1 MGKIITNPN
10 IVNASYLT
18 KDLVQGDESV
28 AQREEFSLLTGKEIK
43 QSFNLLLADKNLSDK
58 EKAYLLANMWRIHYR
73 VKPPTMK
80 EFLTSDWI
88 GPTAEHVY
96 PHVDK
101 ILTEYWEP
109 DSAYR
114 NLILAGGIGIGKS
127 FTATLWALF
136 VTVNLWAMRDPKKFF
151 DLSKATSIVQALISF
166 TMDKAEQLLVQ
177 PFMQI
182 LLSSPRFRR
191 VKMEER
197 LNFKQE
203 EYPDEICFT
212 TAGRMGV
219 FQFYNDVHYI
229 VTSSPSG
236 ILGLNMIT
244 ATLSEISF
252 FIDKGFSVEYINRIY
267 QDSKKRVHSRF
278 GYKYLAGTVIDSSPN
293 DIELSPIDKYIF
305 EGEAYKDKRNY
316 IVTGPQWEFLPKNY
330 PIWQETGDTFPVF
343 RGNSGKPPE
352 LLTDE
357 TINKYPEDQVYN
369 VPIDVKGLFEDDL
382 LKAVKDICGWP
393 SGSSGLLLR
402 DESVI
407 ENVFSYQLRNIYTSI
422 TAPSSKSSSRL
433 IWDTIKDDFF
443 IPYKG
448 GYEFYRNPTEL
459 RYIHVDLAETKDM
472 ASISMVHPEITKGG
486 EIIYVTDFTIALS
499 PEKERIN
506 LYAVL
511 LFIKDLRDLG
521 KLKIDLV
528 TFDQYQ
534 SSTIQQFLRE
544 NGFNCEKLSVDI
556 DIKIYLTYISLIQS
570 GRVKAGKNIFM
581 KNNLKSLQEIRQTS
595 GKKKVE
601 HTKGK
606 IVYNDGANWKLSQ
619 MGKFAKD
626 VTDSNSGAV
635 WNALQHFKGAPRY
648 FWKDDS
654 ESSTGSV
661 EEDKKILV
669 QEIKQNLINE
679 MAERYGFAVEG
690 NL

>member
-278 GYKYLAGTVIDSSPN
+278 GYKYFAGTVIDSSPN

-316 IVTGPQWEFLPKNY
+316 IVTGPVG
-330 PIWQETGDTFPVF
+330 I
-343 RGNSGKPPE
+343 
-352 LLTDE
+352 
-357 TINKYPEDQVYN
+357 
-369 VPIDVKGLFEDDL
+369 
-382 LKAVKDICGWP
+382 P
-393 SGSSGLLLR
+393 S
-402 DESVI
+402 
-407 ENVFSYQLRNIYTSI
+407 
-422 TAPSSKSSSRL
+422 
-433 IWDTIKDDFF
+433 
-443 IPYKG
+443 
-448 GYEFYRNPTEL
+448 
-459 RYIHVDLAETKDM
+459 
-472 ASISMVHPEITKGG
+472 
-486 EIIYVTDFTIALS
+486 
-499 PEKERIN
+499 
-506 LYAVL
+506 
-511 LFIKDLRDLG
+511 
-521 KLKIDLV
+521 
-528 TFDQYQ
+528 
-534 SSTIQQFLRE
+534 
-544 NGFNCEKLSVDI
+544 
-556 DIKIYLTYISLIQS
+556 
-570 GRVKAGKNIFM
+570 
-581 KNNLKSLQEIRQTS
+581 
-595 GKKKVE
+595 
-601 HTKGK
+601 
-606 IVYNDGANWKLSQ
+606 
-619 MGKFAKD
+619 
-626 VTDSNSGAV
+626 
-635 WNALQHFKGAPRY
+635 
-648 FWKDDS
+648 
-654 ESSTGSV
+654 
-661 EEDKKILV
+661 
-669 QEIKQNLINE
+669 
-679 MAERYGFAVEG
+679 
-690 NL
+690 